1 MEVSP
6 SSLGSAANL
15 PGGAEMAQRYIRM
28 VIIGGCNGFCLPL
41 EMVLRPR
48 YGTRYFLLTSY
59 AWSWGVMQSWLAL
72 SWVIRIFR
80 ALAPG
85 IPAETRPVDMGTV
98 LLIFYALFVYHVI
111 RLRRLVVNMNLEKDS
126 EMENSGWKLLRYL
139 PSGKL
144 WTRQRMVYEPVI
156 CAAMTIG
163 LYRAEILAFPAT
175 AFLLIGSISLSLK
188 ATMIY
193 WQGWEFVRGGR
204 DAMARTSVMRA
215 FGKNPD
221 DAPERIGDVVMES
234 IATVDHEGQVAILQ
248 HANKGTLP
256 PELERLLSK

>member
-1 MEVSP
+1 
-6 SSLGSAANL
+6 
-15 PGGAEMAQRYIRM
+15 MAQRYMRM
-28 VIIGGCNGFCLPL
+28 FIVGCCNGFCLPL

-59 AWSWGVMQSWLAL
+59 AWSWGILQGWVILSWL
-72 SWVIRIFR
+72 IRAFR

-85 IPAETRPVDMGTV
+85 IPAETRPVDMGT
-98 LLIFYALFVYHVI
+98 LLILFYVLFIYHVI

-126 EMENSGWKLLRYL
+126 EMENPGWKLLRYL
-139 PSGKL
+139 PRGKL
-144 WTRQRMVYEPVI
+144 WTRQRMVYEPII
-156 CAAMTIG
+156 CIAFAVGM
-163 LYRAEILAFPAT
+163 YRSEILALPAA
-175 AFLLIGSISLSLK
+175 AFIMIGGVCLSLK

-193 WQGWEFVRGGR
+193 WQGWEFVRIGR
-204 DAMARTSVMRA
+204 DAMARTEIMRS

-234 IATVDHEGQVAILQ
+234 IANVDRQGQMAILE